1 MVLCV
6 RLRQPLTD
14 RSDGLVCS
22 VQLAR
27 HSAVADLFSE
37 LYDCTGA
44 LGDLAASR
52 EVDDVH
58 EAATTVAHQ
67 LGSCLDAACAAPELV
82 AARLSDAMAKVSN
95 GSAMSSLQHWHERT
109 VDTLH
114 EWSHK
119 TPLGMAHALSL
130 AVPQPS
136 MQVGL

>member
-1 MVLCV
+1 M
-6 RLRQPLTD
+6 
-14 RSDGLVCS
+14 
-22 VQLAR
+22 
-27 HSAVADLFSE
+27 ADLFSE

-58 EAATTVAHQ
+58 EAATSVAHH

-82 AARLSDAMAKVSN
+82 AARLSDAMATISN
-95 GSAMSSLQHWHERT
+95 GSAMSTLQDWHERT

-119 TPLGMAHALSL
+119 TPLGIAHALSL